1 MSQVATK
8 GMQERWAA
16 HLQTACYT
24 LYWCVLHAAWRV
36 MVECWSLEATRG
48 WRTAS
53 ECGGLI
59 EHAVQHSLR
68 THGMPPILYSLDC
81 HEVPKAPL
89 GTALG
94 LAHSLAVPPADTA
107 RSERHGRVA
116 QDEQP
121 WRVACAAA
129 MHHTTRCGVG
139 RAQSHGSHRT
149 RPHLDHDE
157 RAQELQHAIARRSV
171 RGRRGAAQHD
181 QPCPV
186 EYGEPLERAGERR
199 RNRYWRGCSVRPA
212 CNKRAATC
220 NLQHT
225 TMHATPARAGE
236 PVPNEHSVDNFIA
249 SVVN

>member
-1 MSQVATK
+1 MACRRN
-8 GMQERWAA
+8 GAGDWREAWALDINA
-16 HLQTACYT
+16 SGGCGYSGCHRSLLRACRRGGRHTSKRHVTRLTGVCCRLHGVSWLNIGRFRLRVDGAPPASAVVSLSTPCSTACAPT
-24 LYWCVLHAAWRV
+24 AW
-36 MVECWSLEATRG
+36 
-48 WRTAS
+48 
-53 ECGGLI
+53 
-59 EHAVQHSLR
+59 
-68 THGMPPILYSLDC
+68 PPILYSLDC

-121 WRVACAAA
+121 WRVACVAA

-186 EYGEPLERAGERR
+186 EYGEPRERAGERR
-199 RNRYWRGCSVRPA
+199 RNRY
-212 CNKRAATC
+212 
-220 NLQHT
+220 
-225 TMHATPARAGE
+225 
-236 PVPNEHSVDNFIA
+236 
-249 SVVN
+249 